1 MINRMLGAVLL
12 VMILAPLSEPLFAE
26 DGLKQPIFLMCPH
39 KKRFSAWSLYL
50 SVDKADPSK
59 VMGIGLE
66 KLSGKNSED
75 LAPDG
80 YEKVLRAQKDPS
92 TAREPIASLD
102 AANFGSGQLR
112 VEKDDALQVSVSSV
126 DATTLRLMISMRISA
141 DLRFTIGG
149 KEQNLRDV
157 LITYN
162 KATQRWTACATK
174 LQDSKGQDATG
185 GRYRGITGIVFPVTG
200 TGIYRVVG
208 VMDDGDAVILFER

>member
-26 DGLKQPIFLMCPH
+26 DGLKQPIFLLCPH
-39 KKRFSAWSLYL
+39 KKRFGAWSLFL
-50 SVDKADPSK
+50 TVDKNDPSK
-59 VMGIGLE
+59 VLAIGLE
-66 KLSGKNSED
+66 SLPGKNSED
-75 LAPDG
+75 LAPGG
-80 YEKVLRAQKDPS
+80 YEKVLQAQKDLS
-92 TAREPIASLD
+92 ITRTPIATLD

-149 KEQNLRDV
+149 KEQSLRDV
-157 LITYN
+157 LIKYN
-162 KATQRWTACATK
+162 NTTQRWTACATK
-174 LQDSKGQDATG
+174 LQDSKSQDATG
-185 GRYRGITGIVFPVTG
+185 GRCRSITGIVFPVTG